1 MEQHRPST
9 RRLRIFLRDFRLV
22 EATVNLAEGQ
32 SLASFFVNRRH
43 YVNVREVFW
52 AGTGERAEH
61 AVLKVEQVLWVASTD
76 GDVLLTHAS
85 GAISGRM
92 VEVQLDGGLLLR
104 ARLIISNQ
112 QRLSDYLEATGR
124 FVPMLGAQLLRSGR
138 PPKRVNVLLGDIAL
152 NQDGIQAAWE
162 TSEQAGSDAH
172 AADAA
177 EEAARAT
184 VTPAAAP
191 EDTAGR
197 PPDAPHRDEQRPRW

>member
-1 MEQHRPST
+1 
-9 RRLRIFLRDFRLV
+9 
-22 EATVNLAEGQ
+22 
-32 SLASFFVNRRH
+32 
-43 YVNVREVFW
+43 
-52 AGTGERAEH
+52 
-61 AVLKVEQVLWVASTD
+61 
-76 GDVLLTHAS
+76 
-85 GAISGRM
+85 
-92 VEVQLDGGLLLR
+92 
-104 ARLIISNQ
+104 
-112 QRLSDYLEATGR
+112 
-124 FVPMLGAQLLRSGR
+124 MLGAQLLRSGR